1 MSIYKRQDTG
11 KWQVIV
17 NDTELLGEQRP
28 KKSFATFKEAQA
40 WKHDVIE
47 RAKSGRWSSSNK
59 ATFAAITED
68 FITRTWARTTGR
80 NADMDLLVARY
91 YERYARAAVDRFGD
105 KKIGAV
111 TSFDMSEWIEALKPR
126 YSASTVR
133 QHYQVAKQ
141 IFEYALERDLI
152 GHNPLTTKP
161 CRLPAPRVRDKSE
174 MPELEEV
181 YCLLQFLE
189 GPRPRGYRTWEGAR
203 ALIPLLAFA
212 GLRIGEAKGLDIE
225 DIDFVRGEIAVTKQ
239 YTRDRRLKNSAKGRT
254 GGPRVT
260 RVVPMIPPL
269 ARNALEHIAWIK
281 DRWHRDSGPYLTTL
295 NGERAH
301 HYWGPEALNSVQR
314 ACGMVD
320 RDGNPKYTP
329 HGFRHF
335 AGSCWIHNGANI
347 QDVSWW
353 LGHSNVTTTSRI
365 YVKQLHGR
373 SQGKMLMDNLTRP
386 LGPTLTLPLLPGP
399 KRNENATDRG

>member
-1 MSIYKRQDTG
+1 MTVIFRADTG
-11 KWQVIV
+11 KWQAVI
-17 NDTELLGEQRP
+17 NDKELFGKKRP
-28 KKSFATFKEAQA
+28 AKSFSTKKEAQA
-40 WKHDVIE
+40 WERDEIE

-59 ATFAAITED
+59 ATFAAVAED
-68 FITRTWARTTGR
+68 FIAHTWSRTDGR

-105 KKIGAV
+105 KRVGAV
-111 TSFDMSEWIEALKPR
+111 TSLNMSEWIEALKPR

-133 QHYQVAKQ
+133 QHYQVVKQ

-152 GHNPLTTKP
+152 GHNPLRTKP
-161 CRLPAPRVRDKSE
+161 CRLPTSRVRDE
-174 MPELEEV
+174 TEVPTLEEV
-181 YCLLQFLE
+181 HCLLQFLE
-189 GPRPRGYRTWEGAR
+189 GPRPPGYRTWEGVR

-225 DIDFVRGEIAVTKQ
+225 DINFARGEIIITKQ

-269 ARNALEHIAWIK
+269 ARSALEHIAWVR
-281 DRWHRDSGPYLTTL
+281 DRQHRETGPYLTTL
-295 NGERAH
+295 NGERPH

-314 ACGMVD
+314 SCGVVD
-320 RDGNPKYTP
+320 KDGNPKYTP

-335 AGSCWIHNGANI
+335 AGSCWLYNGMGI

-365 YVKQLHGR
+365 YAKQLQGR
-373 SQGKMLMDNLTRP
+373 SQGRLLMDRLTNP
-386 LGPTLTLPLLPGP
+386 LGPTLPLLPGP
-399 KRNENATDRG
+399 QRNENATDEG